1 MCSRVL
7 PRPVSDG
14 RNDDEDHEDHDLTI
28 SIGRHTTITSGHQH
42 KRHASLASAHRDS
55 IQGKHHRR
63 PPTGSYTKKGIK
75 RRDDKRRSSVSSRT
89 QLYNAF
95 VTASSQVDDRID
107 SRDPFHDNDHQRNHF
122 ANIEEDSYGRFIQER
137 RDGTKYT
144 TRSVKGLKQSKLQHK
159 HRRQTSSS
167 TRGSFA
173 SRSRGRSAS
182 SEREGTSTLK
192 KSVSF
197 VDGGKGDAVTEVRDN
212 DTYTD
217 QEKEACFY
225 TDRDF
230 RRFRAEHYLGV
241 VYVDRE
247 EDDSPKAAAQDL
259 LHVVGDMWNSFLD
272 MTFSS
277 IHG

>member
-1 MCSRVL
+1 MF
-7 PRPVSDG
+7 DG
-14 RNDDEDHEDHDLTI
+14 RNDDEDHDEEHDLTI
-28 SIGRHTTITSGHQH
+28 SIGRYTTISSGHQH

-55 IQGKHHRR
+55 IQGKHHPR
-63 PPTGSYTKKGIK
+63 PPTGSHTKKGTK
-75 RRDDKRRSSVSSRT
+75 RRDEKRRSSVSSRT

-95 VTASSQVDDRID
+95 VTASSQVDDTVD
-107 SRDPFHDNDHQRNHF
+107 SRDSFHDDHCHNHF
-122 ANIEEDSYGRFIQER
+122 AHIEEDSYGRFIQER

-144 TRSVKGLKQSKLQHK
+144 TRSVKGLKQSKLQHR

-167 TRGSFA
+167 SARGSSA
-173 SRSRGRSAS
+173 SRSRRGRSAS
-182 SEREGTSTLK
+182 SEREGTSNLK

-241 VYVDRE
+241 VYVDH
-247 EDDSPKAAAQDL
+247 EDDSPGAAAQDL
-259 LHVVGDMWNSFLD
+259 LHVVGDMWNSVLD
-272 MTFSS
+272 MAFDRFADD
-277 IHG
+277 

>member
-1 MCSRVL
+1 MR
-7 PRPVSDG
+7 DG
-14 RNDDEDHEDHDLTI
+14 RNDDEDHEEERDLTI
-28 SIGRHTTITSGHQH
+28 SIGRHTTIATGGYATGNHVQH
-42 KRHASLASAHRDS
+42 KRHTSLASAHRDS

-63 PPTGSYTKKGIK
+63 PPLGSCTKKGIK
-75 RRDDKRRSSVSSRT
+75 RRDDNKRTSPSVPSRT

-95 VTASSQVDDRID
+95 VTSSPVDDSVDARE
-107 SRDPFHDNDHQRNHF
+107 PVNHF

-144 TRSVKGLKQSKLQHK
+144 TRSVKGLHK

-167 TRGSFA
+167 TRGSSA
-173 SRSRGRSAS
+173 SRSRRGRSAG
-182 SEREGTSTLK
+182 SEREGTSALK

-197 VDGGKGDAVTEVRDN
+197 ADHGKGDAVTEVRDN
-212 DTYTD
+212 ETYTD

-230 RRFRAEHYLGV
+230 RRFRAEHFLGV
-241 VYVDRE
+241 VYVERE

-272 MTFSS
+272 MTYSS

>member
-7 PRPVSDG
+7 PGPVSDG
-14 RNDDEDHEDHDLTI
+14 RNDDEDHEEHDLTI
-28 SIGRHTTITSGHQH
+28 SIGRHTTISSRHHQH
-42 KRHASLASAHRDS
+42 KRHGSLASVHRDS

-75 RRDDKRRSSVSSRT
+75 RHDDKRRSPVSSRT

-95 VTASSQVDDRID
+95 VTPSQVDDNVD
-107 SRDPFHDNDHQRNHF
+107 SRDPFHDEHQHNHF

-144 TRSVKGLKQSKLQHK
+144 TRSVKGLKQSKQHK
-159 HRRQTSSS
+159 HQRQTSSS
-167 TRGSFA
+167 SRGSFA
-173 SRSRGRSAS
+173 SRSSRGRSAS
-182 SEREGTSTLK
+182 SEGEGASALK

-212 DTYTD
+212 ETYTD
-217 QEKEACFY
+217 QEKQACFY
-225 TDRDF
+225 NDRDF
-230 RRFRAEHYLGV
+230 RRFQAEHYLGV

-247 EDDSPKAAAQDL
+247 EDDSPQAAAQDL
-259 LHVVGDMWNSFLD
+259 LHVVGDMWTSFLD
-272 MTFSS
+272 MAFSS